1 MESGQIFMIVI
12 VALITACVTLSMFAQ
27 AWVAVKKPKGSVADR
42 KQLEAIEARL
52 SRMEEAIE
60 SVAVEM
66 ERVAEGQR
74 FTARLLSERASPA
87 SEAQASRAAPHN
99 DHRHPTPH

>member
-1 MESGQIFMIVI
+1 MQSGQIFMIVI
-12 VALITACVTLSMFAQ
+12 VALISACVTLSIFAQ
-27 AWVAVKKPKGSVADR
+27 AWVDVRKPKGSAADR
-42 KQLEAIEARL
+42 KHLEAIDARL
-52 SRMEEAIE
+52 TRMEEAIE

-87 SEAQASRAAPHN
+87 SEAQPSRSAPLN
-99 DHRHPTPH
+99 DHRHTTPH